1 MIRAFRKIRSKVQD
15 LVQVQENIEQTFK
28 SVLQVPL
35 LNGRLITDL
44 ALVTGSI
51 NRVEHKLG
59 RKFIGYLVVRKNAA
73 ATIYDSKSSNVADE
87 GVLLLSTDTNTTID
101 IWIF

>member
-1 MIRAFRKIRSKVQD
+1 LIRAYRKIRSKVTD

-28 SVLQVPL
+28 SVLSVPL
-35 LNGRLITDL
+35 LNGRLLTDIQLITGQ
-44 ALVTGSI
+44 T

-59 RKFIGYLVVRKNAA
+59 RNMIGYIIVRKNAA
-73 ATIYDSKSSNVADE
+73 ATIYDTKSSKVADQ
-87 GVLLLSTDTNTTID
+87 GFLLLSTSTNTITD